1 MAVSRRESAVI
12 NLHQIQLEAAACDPA
27 DLEQLAWR
35 FWRRGMPCRL
45 VHLPPQ
51 WWEQSNEIDA
61 GLWIAADDQDPPQ
74 WWLVQQRSNHC
85 KWHPLR
91 KGSVDGITPNQLQL
105 RALSI
110 WPPLSGPAKSWRTLG
125 RYLQLGASIRRV
137 IPAAVLR
144 SAVWLLFPVLLA
156 ALLTKQIPPQEVFFL
171 ALGSMI
177 VGVVLDSYWRREWL
191 NRSERQGSALGIN
204 AMHRIL
210 QLPLPLL
217 KELSGPGAISLG
229 VALQQLGQDLP
240 LALGRCIPTAS
251 LLISTNLV
259 LLVWQP
265 QLGVIT
271 LAACSSWLTVSVLF
285 MKSSSRLGAEQNRHY
300 AREQLRGQELI
311 ESASTLRI
319 AGAEQ
324 RALSWWRQGASEA
337 ELLQIKLDRGVL
349 VLAALG
355 LIASFVSVIA
365 AVQIQDRTTVLVAL
379 SLIGLQLGS
388 CNQLSGQIRESEQFL
403 LSWRGAQ
410 LLLNSPSAWRP
421 EAIDPGV
428 LHGDLLVEN
437 LSFRYGSDQRL
448 VLNQVSFKAVAGSFI
463 AVVGSSGS
471 GKSTLL
477 RLLLG
482 LETPTSGTIE
492 FDGHNQKDIEYELL
506 RPQIGTVLQ
515 NTQLVGG
522 TMLEV
527 IAAGRSI
534 SLEQAWSA
542 VEKAGLAEE
551 LKALPMG
558 MQTTVSAGGRSLCGG
573 QRQQLA
579 IARALAGN
587 PRLLFL
593 DEPTSALD
601 NKIQHN
607 VLKSL
612 EALAITKVLVAHRLS
627 TVIKADLILVLN
639 EGKLVQQGG
648 YRELMNQPGAFA
660 QLMQRQRL

>member
-1 MAVSRRESAVI
+1 M
-12 NLHQIQLEAAACDPA
+12 
-27 DLEQLAWR
+27 
-35 FWRRGMPCRL
+35 
-45 VHLPPQ
+45 
-51 WWEQSNEIDA
+51 
-61 GLWIAADDQDPPQ
+61 
-74 WWLVQQRSNHC
+74 
-85 KWHPLR
+85 
-91 KGSVDGITPNQLQL
+91 
-105 RALSI
+105 
-110 WPPLSGPAKSWRTLG
+110 
-125 RYLQLGASIRRV
+125 
-137 IPAAVLR
+137 
-144 SAVWLLFPVLLA
+144 
-156 ALLTKQIPPQEVFFL
+156 
-171 ALGSMI
+171 
-177 VGVVLDSYWRREWL
+177 
-191 NRSERQGSALGIN
+191 
-204 AMHRIL
+204 
-210 QLPLPLL
+210 
-217 KELSGPGAISLG
+217 
-229 VALQQLGQDLP
+229 
-240 LALGRCIPTAS
+240 
-251 LLISTNLV
+251 
-259 LLVWQP
+259 
-265 QLGVIT
+265 
-271 LAACSSWLTVSVLF
+271 
-285 MKSSSRLGAEQNRHY
+285 
-300 AREQLRGQELI
+300 
-311 ESASTLRI
+311 
-319 AGAEQ
+319 
-324 RALSWWRQGASEA
+324 
-337 ELLQIKLDRGVL
+337 DRGVL
-349 VLAALG
+349 VIAALG